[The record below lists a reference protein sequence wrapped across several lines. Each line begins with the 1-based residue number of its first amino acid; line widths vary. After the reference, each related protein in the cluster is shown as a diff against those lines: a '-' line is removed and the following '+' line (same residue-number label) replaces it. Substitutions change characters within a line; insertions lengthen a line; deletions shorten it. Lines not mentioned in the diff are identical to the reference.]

1 MSNLSGQQPIQ
12 TAAKPDQSPGE
23 AYKTLRKLIIGSEH
37 AYLKRLHERIE
48 NPQHRAEDIS
58 QVLPEAV
65 TLQAKRGN
73 RMVPAL
79 RPTVEQ
85 IIQTSVK
92 RDPKPLVDALFPIIG
107 PAIRKSVAEAFRQMM
122 QSLNTTLEYST
133 SLKGLKWRLEAL
145 RTGKPFAEVV
155 LLNTFLYRVE
165 QVFLIHRETGLLL
178 GHAIADGVAV
188 QDGDIVSGMLTAIN
202 DFIRDSFSPRKADSL
217 TTVRIGETTVVLEE
231 GPHAYLAGVV
241 RGNPPERLRLKFQEA
256 LESIHLEFGRELIHF
271 HGDTAPLEAVVSHLR
286 PCLLT
291 QPKPRSQKTSP
302 LIWIILV
309 VILGLSL
316 FWATRWVRNEMRWTA
331 YLGRLRNEPGIVVT
345 FTEKRD
351 GKFRVS
357 GLRDPLSTDPDALIA
372 EIGIDRNRVVGHWEP
387 FYAMQ
392 PRFVLAR
399 AKRLTHPPS
408 SMRLTLEDNVLT
420 ARGSAPIMWIT
431 QNRPILSTLPGIS
444 KYDDTRLAA
453 LYPDAMLLEK
463 ARSRLQPPETVVLN
477 VKNGHLIATGSAPHQ
492 WILNL
497 ESEGRRI
504 SGIRSVNGSRLID
517 MDKQEMDEIGQELE
531 QISIRFSKGATL
543 AGPGEVA
550 VLNQVA
556 RLITRSQ
563 SLARVFKMKTQ
574 VNILGHT
581 DVAGDKEKNDRL
593 RLARAEKI
601 RNRLIEKGIPPS
613 ILVVTNGE
621 NQEADYMKKVKTIL
635 LKGRRV
641 TFHLVFSQQS
651 EPDQGYHDK

>member
-1 MSNLSGQQPIQ
+1 MSNLSGQQPVQ
-12 TAAKPDQSPGE
+12 TASKPDQSPKE

-37 AYLKRLHERIE
+37 VYLKRLHERIE
-48 NPQHRAEDIS
+48 NPRQRAEDIS

-65 TLQAKRGN
+65 ALQSKQGN

-133 SLKGLKWRLEAL
+133 SLRGIKWRLEAL

-178 GHAIADGVAV
+178 GHAIAEGVAG
-188 QDGDIVSGMLTAIN
+188 QDGDMVSGMLTAIN

-271 HGDTAPLEAVVSHLR
+271 QGDTAPFEAVASHLN
-286 PCLLT
+286 PCLLI
-291 QPKPRSQKTSP
+291 QPKPRPRKTSP

-309 VILGLSL
+309 VIFGLSL
-316 FWATRWVRNEMRWTA
+316 FWAARWVRDDMRWSE
-331 YLGRLRNEPGIVVT
+331 YLGRLRSEPGIVVT
-345 FTEKRD
+345 FTEKRA
-351 GKFRVS
+351 GKFRVR
-357 GLRDPLSTDPDALIA
+357 GLRDPLSTDPTALIS
-372 EIGIDRNRVVGHWEP
+372 EMGIDRNRVVGQWEP

-392 PRFVLAR
+392 PQFILAR
-399 AKRLTHPPS
+399 AKRLTHPPP
-408 SMRLTLEDNVLT
+408 SMTLTLKDTVL
-420 ARGSAPIMWIT
+420 AAIGSAPITWVT

-444 KYDDTRLAA
+444 KYDDTQLTA
-453 LYPDAMLLEK
+453 LYPDAMILEK
-463 ARSRLQPPETVVLN
+463 AQSRLQPPASVVLD
-477 VKNGHLIATGSAPHQ
+477 VKNGNLIATGSAPHQ
-492 WILNL
+492 WILKL
-497 ESEGRRI
+497 ESKGRHIAGVRTI
-504 SGIRSVNGSRLID
+504 SRQQLID
-517 MDKQEMDEIGQELE
+517 IDKQEMDDIEQKLE
-531 QISIRFSKGATL
+531 QIAIGFSKGTTL
-543 AGPGEVA
+543 AGSDDTTA
-550 VLNQVA
+550 IDKVA
-556 RLITRSQ
+556 RLIHRLQ
-563 SLARVFKMKTQ
+563 ALAHPFKMSPHIK
-574 VNILGHT
+574 ILGHT
-581 DVAGDKEKNDRL
+581 DVAGDKEKNRWL
-593 RLARAEKI
+593 RRARAEKI
-601 RNRLIEKGIPPS
+601 RDSLIERGIAPS
-613 ILVVTNGE
+613 LLLITDTE
-621 NQEADYMKKVKTIL
+621 NQEADYMKNVKTIL
-635 LKGRRV
+635 LTGRRV
-641 TFHLVFSQQS
+641 TFQVVLFKQS
-651 EPDQGYHDK
+651 